1 MTPPSHQAETGS
13 SPRKESSEAHVELVR
28 RTWATALNHNDF
40 SDDDN
45 FFNIG
50 GHSMLGI
57 ALMKELESALGVRLP
72 VRLLFDNPTVG
83 GLAAALPAQVEDPG
97 GAR

>member
-1 MTPPSHQAETGS
+1 M
-13 SPRKESSEAHVELVR
+13 ELVR

-45 FFNIG
+45 FLNIG

-57 ALMKELESALGVRLP
+57 ALMKELESGLGVRLP

-83 GLAAALPAQVEDPG
+83 ELAAALPAQVEDPG
-97 GAR
+97 DAR